1 MDRWT
6 TPLMLMLAAGCVA
19 SPPTNP
25 ALPAEAPGEAPDTV
39 TAMPPSQLKSV
50 LDWIDYV
57 CSLPPDKRIEA
68 MKSAPTGY
76 MLLPGDDEPP
86 PTPPVGP
93 TTAFACPN

>member
-19 SPPTNP
+19 APPTNP

-39 TAMPPSQLKSV
+39 TAMPSSQLKSV

-57 CSLPPDKRIEA
+57 CSLPPEKRIEA

-76 MLLPGDDEPP
+76 MLLPGVDEPP
-86 PTPPVGP
+86 PAPPVGP
-93 TTAFACPN
+93 TTAFACPH